1 MEKICQFLRLTD
13 KFVGRFKAN
22 GEPLWNPLVS
32 TVCEPHSSLSLSCCG
47 KLWGEGVGDIVKIQN
62 FKNEKIQRDFFVC
75 GTQSRFWLW
84 LTLRNIHF
92 RWN

>member
-1 MEKICQFLRLTD
+1 MEKCMWTSQL
-13 KFVGRFKAN
+13 
-22 GEPLWNPLVS
+22 LVS
-32 TVCEPHSSLSLSCCG
+32 QL
-47 KLWGEGVGDIVKIQN
+47 LWKIVGGEGVGDTVKIQN